1 MFQNIYLIKMKND
14 PLISILITQEMTMVT
29 EGISVDRSVGRFVRL
44 ACTVALIIQP
54 SMTVTERFISLLEE
68 GVEVPQRVSQDC
80 F

>member
-1 MFQNIYLIKMKND
+1 
-14 PLISILITQEMTMVT
+14 MTMVT
-29 EGISVDRSVGRFVRL
+29 ERISVERSVRRFVRL

-54 SMTVTERFISLLEE
+54 AMTVTERFISLLEE